1 MKRIAVLILALAL
14 MLTGSALAVYDPA
27 ASTPT
32 MWDGE
37 VTTITFTS
45 RLPNIVLENNP
56 VLKRV
61 EEAVGVRLEISVLD
75 AAQYNSLIA
84 VQIAGGD
91 VPDMFYLWDN
101 SSNESFQKWA
111 AEGLLWDLEEL
122 KDKLPNAFTWLNE
135 TDLKYGRVSSLGNKL
150 YGLPRMQQ
158 LTPLAIPYRGDWLEK
173 FGMDVPVTPDDLYE
187 YAVRVSKED
196 PDGNGVDDTWGLY
209 ITHLGDKGG
218 GLLDQNI
225 REGFGILPETVAYK
239 VIPAQEGF
247 MDLMDWYHKLYA
259 DGGIYPEFYL
269 STNVYE
275 DQDKFKAGTVGAAFK
290 TTSIDHTIHGPSS
303 NLRQVDPNA
312 RVVAGYPL
320 QPNGTTIEDKDN
332 FFHYVTPSC
341 WGVFCISKN
350 ASPEAVDAACR
361 FLDWGCT
368 DEGVYTLNFGIE
380 GTSFKS
386 WDAATRLKVGYTKE
400 EKEAVPERGYN
411 YISYLCV
418 QQSWAD
424 YAKLT
429 FSGATPEEAAD
440 YKARYDFLYRG
451 YINYDNIDTYPGYG
465 ELKIANAELTT
476 KLNDMMVQYICGNI
490 SRDEFT
496 TWLYGEYCPAW
507 ESVEEI
513 IENVQGLKA

>member
-1 MKRIAVLILALAL
+1 MDLSAFDLKGKVALITGGAHGIGFSIAEGMAKCGATVCFNCSNEGSLEKGLAAYKAAGIDAHGYVADVTDEAAVNAMIAQIKADVGPVDILVNNAGLMKRIPMIEMSHTDFMRVIDVHVGGAFNCSKAVLPDMIAKREGKIINICSMMSELGRETVSAYAAAKGALK
-14 MLTGSALAVYDPA
+14 MLTKNI
-27 ASTPT
+27 ASEY
-32 MWDGE
+32 GE
-37 VTTITFTS
+37 Y
-45 RLPNIVLENNP
+45 NIQCNGMGP
-56 VLKRV
+56 GYI
-61 EEAVGVRLEISVLD
+61 AT
-75 AAQYNSLIA
+75 AQTAPLR
-84 VQIAGGD
+84 
-91 VPDMFYLWDN
+91 
-101 SSNESFQKWA
+101 
-111 AEGLLWDLEEL
+111 
-122 KDKLPNAFTWLNE
+122 E
-135 TDLKYGRVSSLGNKL
+135 T
-150 YGLPRMQQ
+150 Q
-158 LTPLAIPYRGDWLEK
+158 
-173 FGMDVPVTPDDLYE
+173 
-187 YAVRVSKED
+187 
-196 PDGNGVDDTWGLY
+196 PDGSRHPFDTFICAKTPAGRWGDPEDMVGPCVFLASHASDFVNGQ
-209 ITHLGDKGG
+209 I
-218 GLLDQNI
+218 
-225 REGFGILPETVAYK
+225 
-239 VIPAQEGF
+239 
-247 MDLMDWYHKLYA
+247 LYA

-386 WDAATRLKVGYTKE
+386 WDPETRLKVGYTKE
-400 EKEAVPERGYN
+400 EKEEVPERGYN

-513 IENVQGLKA
+513 IENVQGPKA

>member
-196 PDGNGVDDTWGLY
+196 PDGNGVDDTW
-209 ITHLGDKGG
+209 
-218 GLLDQNI
+218 
-225 REGFGILPETVAYK
+225 VC
-239 VIPAQEGF
+239 
-247 MDLMDWYHKLYA
+247 
-259 DGGIYPEFYL
+259 
-269 STNVYE
+269 
-275 DQDKFKAGTVGAAFK
+275 
-290 TTSIDHTIHGPSS
+290 TSPT
-303 NLRQVDPNA
+303 
-312 RVVAGYPL
+312 
-320 QPNGTTIEDKDN
+320 
-332 FFHYVTPSC
+332 
-341 WGVFCISKN
+341 W
-350 ASPEAVDAACR
+350 
-361 FLDWGCT
+361 
-368 DEGVYTLNFGIE
+368 
-380 GTSFKS
+380 
-386 WDAATRLKVGYTKE
+386 ATR
-400 EKEAVPERGYN
+400 
-411 YISYLCV
+411 
-418 QQSWAD
+418 
-424 YAKLT
+424 
-429 FSGATPEEAAD
+429 AAD
-440 YKARYDFLYRG
+440 FWIRTSARASAFCPRPWPTRSSPRRKASW
-451 YINYDNIDTYPGYG
+451 I
-465 ELKIANAELTT
+465 
-476 KLNDMMVQYICGNI
+476 
-490 SRDEFT
+490 
-496 TWLYGEYCPAW
+496 
-507 ESVEEI
+507 
-513 IENVQGLKA
+513 